1 MRNIQLV
8 SSALLVFGLVALA
21 GCNEETGRSPQ
32 SDQPTACAGAVV
44 KGVWTGDILGSADT
58 LTFNEDCSGSSSYCG
73 AQFTYPRVS
82 ANSGTATISV
92 SATNDNQGCLPAG
105 DASCGYTV
113 SGDTLSFDCGGS
125 VLVYTRQ

>member
-1 MRNIQLV
+1 MRNTHLR
-8 SSALLVFGLVALA
+8 SALLVIGLMSLV
-21 GCNEETGRSPQ
+21 GCNEDTERTPQ
-32 SDQPTACAGAVV
+32 SDQPTACSGAIV
-44 KGVWTGDILGSADT
+44 KGTWTGDILGNVDT
-58 LTFNEDCSGSSSYCG
+58 LTFNEDCSGSSSYC
-73 AQFTYPRVS
+73 ATQFNYPMVS

-92 SATNDNQGCLPAG
+92 TATNNNQGCLPMG